1 MGLSITQEQKQ
12 IITVAMKQSLAVL
25 SMPLQNLQS
34 YLNEMSAENPLI
46 ELDETYG
53 RAPQEYQTAAQVEN
67 DFNGA
72 AFETWRAPA
81 RQSSSASEEP
91 YEPAN
96 HTAAP
101 ESFKEHLL
109 RQLDQDAALPASY
122 LPAVHFLVESLNSR
136 GYLDDPIDVLADVMG
151 ISVDDAMQALYVV
164 QSLSPTGVGA
174 RDLQECLILQLAE
187 SRDFNAATLGIVKN
201 CLPLLAKRQYHAIAR
216 KLHLSDSEAQHWCDV
231 VCALNPIPSRGF
243 YAPDDNRYIVPDAYV
258 TQENGALRV
267 QYNSAMLPKVNLNH
281 EYCAMLSES
290 QDPGSQTYL
299 RQALSQ
305 AKKVQKDLEN
315 RESTLVR
322 VITCVLTAQQAY
334 LTGAEKN
341 PAILTINDVAS
352 RLELH
357 PSTVSRAVKDKYI
370 VFDGRTFPLKALFHT
385 PVSETVSVSR
395 PAVKKHLKYLID
407 TEDKTHPLSDECLKK
422 QMAAAGIDISRRTIA
437 AYREEME
444 IPCASMRRSAG

>member
-1 MGLSITQEQKQ
+1 
-12 IITVAMKQSLAVL
+12 
-25 SMPLQNLQS
+25 MPLDAICL
-34 YLNEMSAENPLI
+34 SAVVRE
-46 ELDETYG
+46 
-53 RAPQEYQTAAQVEN
+53 TAAQVEN

-216 KLHLSDSEAQHWCDV
+216 KPRLEGWQHNADVTIGNNVWLGGNVVICPGVTIGDNSIIGAGAVVTHDIPADSIAV
-231 VCALNPIPSRGF
+231 GNPCHVI
-243 YAPDDNRYIVPDAYV
+243 AEVPDDW
-258 TQENGALRV
+258 
-267 QYNSAMLPKVNLNH
+267 
-281 EYCAMLSES
+281 
-290 QDPGSQTYL
+290 
-299 RQALSQ
+299 
-305 AKKVQKDLEN
+305 
-315 RESTLVR
+315 
-322 VITCVLTAQQAY
+322 
-334 LTGAEKN
+334 
-341 PAILTINDVAS
+341 
-352 RLELH
+352 
-357 PSTVSRAVKDKYI
+357 
-370 VFDGRTFPLKALFHT
+370 T
-385 PVSETVSVSR
+385 PEER
-395 PAVKKHLKYLID
+395 
-407 TEDKTHPLSDECLKK
+407 
-422 QMAAAGIDISRRTIA
+422 AAAEGR
-437 AYREEME
+437 
-444 IPCASMRRSAG
+444 